1 MSQDKIR
8 DQLINELESL
18 GRFIGEGSS
27 ATGLLPEEE
36 GAMGKTAQANI
47 DIHNN
52 LTPENDGPETVDM
65 FELETS
71 TTESIEPLIEEAAS
85 ALEHPGAGQTKN
97 NNTSIDA
104 TNKNHDHPKKSGIE
118 FPNVNKDDNQDYL
131 TELVDEI
138 MVTVEKRLSSYSG
151 ESLPES
157 LRNELSADIRSR
169 LAPWW
174 SDN

>member
-1 MSQDKIR
+1 VSQDKIR

-36 GAMGKTAQANI
+36 GAMGKSAQANI

-65 FELETS
+65 FESETS
-71 TTESIEPLIEEAAS
+71 ATESIEPLIEEAAS
-85 ALEHPGAGQTKN
+85 AREQPGAGQTKH
-97 NNTSIDA
+97 NNTSIDT

-118 FPNVNKDDNQDYL
+118 FPNINKDDNQDYL

-157 LRNELSADIRSR
+157 LRNELSTDIRSR

>member
-18 GRFIGEGSS
+18 GRFIDEGSS
-27 ATGLLPEEE
+27 ATELLSEVE
-36 GAMGKTAQANI
+36 GPIEKCAQPNI

-52 LTPENDGPETVDM
+52 LTSENDGPETVDM
-65 FELETS
+65 FESKTS
-71 TTESIEPLIEEAAS
+71 ATESIEPLFEEAAS
-85 ALEHPGAGQTKN
+85 ALNPPGAEQTQDN
-97 NNTSIDA
+97 DTSIDT
-104 TNKNHDHPKKSGIE
+104 TNKNQDHPKKSGIE
-118 FPNVNKDDNQDYL
+118 VPNANKDDNQDYL
-131 TELVDEI
+131 TELVDELL
-138 MVTVEKRLSSYSG
+138 VTVEKRLSSYSG

-157 LRNELSADIRSR
+157 LRNELSTDIRSR